1 MKIVLDTNVL
11 VAALVADGLCRDL
24 VRRRVRSHE
33 LCSSEVL
40 LKELATTLRR
50 KFKVTAA
57 DIPWL
62 EEYRAKAILC
72 KPLPLPAPVC
82 RDPDDDLVLAT
93 AIEAK
98 VEMIVTGDE
107 DLLILRQYAGIRI
120 LSPRQFLEHLDGQH

>member
-120 LSPRQFLEHLDGQH
+120 LSPRQFLEHIDGLA